1 MRLKKIIKM
10 FEKGNVCVCGLKGS
24 GKDMLF
30 ANVVNRRMKPYVS
43 NTEYAPRNQKRSEK
57 IKFNKLDLELLDC
70 GKNSYKSFL
79 YGDLQA
85 YEYPYPDGT
94 DIYIADAGIY
104 FPSQYCNELN
114 RDYKYFPTFMAL
126 TRHLGDA
133 NVHFN
138 VQNLNRVWD
147 KIREQSDQYI
157 MCRWT
162 LYIPFVNIVLQK
174 VRIYDKYQSA
184 VDRVPPFNINIPVVG
199 KGATRYEVRMRKQE
213 FTCTYGEIKSGLLI
227 YRNKSKYNTRIFK
240 EILANGKKKEIQ
252 NP

>member
-1 MRLKKIIKM
+1 MRLKKIKKM

-30 ANVVNRRMKPYVS
+30 ANIVLRRDIPYVS
-43 NTEYAPRNQKRSEK
+43 NTVYSPRKQKERSLLFHHK
-57 IKFNKLDLELLDC
+57 LELEKLNC
-70 GKNSYKSFL
+70 GENSYKNFL
-79 YGDLQA
+79 NDDV
-85 YEYPYPDGT
+85 YEYVYPYADGT
-94 DIYIADAGIY
+94 DIYIADAGVY

-126 TRHLGDA
+126 SRHLGDA

-162 LYIPFVNIVLQK
+162 IYIPIVHVVFQK
-174 VRIYDKYQSA
+174 VRIYEKYQSA
-184 VDRVPPFNINIPVVG
+184 VDRVPPYRINVPIVG

-213 FTCTYGEIKSGLLI
+213 FECTYGKIKDGLLI

-240 EILANGKKKEIQ
+240 EILENGKKKEVQ